1 MTRGA
6 VDVTR
11 IVGNVDE
18 MEVTGTGLQDMTG
31 GSGLYDMTRFG
42 ADKTNIGGAGMEIT
56 MVPDDV
62 MDITRAGSNNHM
74 LQHVNVTK
82 PEETKDKTLTPED
95 DEGDDD
101 GMDFTRAVSS
111 KVSSNRTL
119 LGKSVNNDD
128 DGMEFTR
135 AVSTNI
141 RSNRNLTNQADDAE
155 DDGMELTRAVGGNP
169 NKTGAMNCTKA
180 GGGMEMTMVTAQ
192 DDENDDGMELTKAVT
207 QSRPAAFNKT
217 FKDDDDG
224 MEFTKAVGS
233 NLLTNKSQVNL
244 NKTSVVSED
253 IVETTCV
260 TGDNDEVPAVD
271 ETEGS
276 DSVFESSSSQPALRR
291 SSQVTSVSQI
301 FFSNF

>member
-1 MTRGA
+1 
-6 VDVTR
+6 
-11 IVGNVDE
+11 
-18 MEVTGTGLQDMTG
+18 
-31 GSGLYDMTRFG
+31 
-42 ADKTNIGGAGMEIT
+42 
-56 MVPDDV
+56 
-62 MDITRAGSNNHM
+62 
-74 LQHVNVTK
+74 
-82 PEETKDKTLTPED
+82 
-95 DEGDDD
+95 
-101 GMDFTRAVSS
+101 
-111 KVSSNRTL
+111 
-119 LGKSVNNDD
+119 
-128 DGMEFTR
+128 
-135 AVSTNI
+135 
-141 RSNRNLTNQADDAE
+141 
-155 DDGMELTRAVGGNP
+155 
-169 NKTGAMNCTKA
+169 
-180 GGGMEMTMVTAQ
+180 MEMTMVTAQ

-253 IVETTCV
+253 IVETICV